1 VLAFSRICV
10 LALSVCGWWYI
21 FSFFPDYNP
30 PQGCNLVIFPAQSK
44 LTLQRLMLGV
54 QKKKT
59 LKVEEAIGVRVSSVI
74 PGVAQIAGPSVSL

>member
-1 VLAFSRICV
+1 
-10 LALSVCGWWYI
+10 
-21 FSFFPDYNP
+21 
-30 PQGCNLVIFPAQSK
+30 
-44 LTLQRLMLGV
+44 MLGV